1 MQTNWVGEKHLA
13 AIDYNWW
20 CLRVSGR
27 RPVWTASLLHS
38 DSVLEVGNE
47 IGHQINSGLGK
58 TAQISTAWHQILNIL
73 YRVSPDSIITG
84 WSYSIIHIQSLR
96 FEPVPGRLRRSLSLL
111 LRGFGLTAFLKPGCI
126 TALRFFCHPSRPKFA
141 TICQFAKTRSIC
153 RIRMEQIS
161 SLCSKMKWA
170 FT

>member
-1 MQTNWVGEKHLA
+1 MGQEKNIWPPSIITDDVRGPQGGDPFGPRPCCT
-13 AIDYNWW
+13 AILFWK
-20 CLRVSGR
+20 
-27 RPVWTASLLHS
+27 
-38 DSVLEVGNE
+38 LEMRLGTKKILVY
-47 IGHQINSGLGK
+47 GK

-73 YRVSPDSIITG
+73 YRVSPDNIITG

-111 LRGFGLTAFLKPGCI
+111 LWSFGLTAFLKPGCI

-141 TICQFAKTRSIC
+141 TICQFARTRSIC